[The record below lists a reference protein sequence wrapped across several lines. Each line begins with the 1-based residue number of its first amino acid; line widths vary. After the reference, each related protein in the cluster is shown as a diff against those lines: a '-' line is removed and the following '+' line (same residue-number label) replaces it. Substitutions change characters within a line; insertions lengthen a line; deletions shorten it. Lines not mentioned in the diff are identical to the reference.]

1 MTNTPTTEAPDS
13 IAAALQ
19 SETLVQLLSRTYY
32 DMLPMFERHVGMNRA
47 RWGVLITLRREGELS
62 QADLQ
67 QRLRVD
73 GAAITRQVKQ
83 LEEEGLVL
91 RRADPQDN
99 RYTLVTLSTA
109 GQQLAS
115 GLVGRRESFEA
126 LVTNGISEAD
136 LATLRRCLYQ
146 IRANLAAQ
154 NDRDT

>member
-1 MTNTPTTEAPDS
+1 MINTPTTDASDT

-19 SETLVQLLSRTYY
+19 SETLVQMLSRTFY
-32 DMLPMFERHVGMNRA
+32 DMLPMFERHSGHEPRA
-47 RWGVLITLRREGELS
+47 LGVLITLRREGELS
-62 QADLQ
+62 QAELQ

-83 LEEEGLVL
+83 LEEEGLVQ

-99 RYTLVTLSTA
+99 RFTLVMLSAA
-109 GQQLAS
+109 GQQLTA

-126 LVTNGISEAD
+126 LVTNGISEAEM
-136 LATLRRCLYQ
+136 ATLRRCLYQ

-154 NDRDT
+154 SDQ